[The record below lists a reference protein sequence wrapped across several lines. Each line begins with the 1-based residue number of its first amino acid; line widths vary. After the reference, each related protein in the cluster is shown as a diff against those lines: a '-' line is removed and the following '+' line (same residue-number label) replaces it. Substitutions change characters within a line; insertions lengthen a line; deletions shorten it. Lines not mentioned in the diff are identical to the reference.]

1 VEQAVNDVDELIGA
15 LADGVPVPAAG
26 HPDTVLVTGPWLA
39 GVTSVVA
46 ALRDRL
52 PELTV
57 VEPAEAAGDGAAV
70 VVFVVSAAAPLAE
83 SDCALLDA
91 AAAQT
96 DAVIGVV
103 SKVDVHQRWREVLE
117 TNRELVSGHH
127 CRYRDMPWLGVAA
140 APQLGEPQVDALV
153 EQIRGELA
161 DPQLCRRN
169 RLRQW
174 ENALLAECR
183 AHDAAADDQEEVANR
198 IRARRA
204 DVLAERRVD
213 RSRRAV
219 NLRNALQQ
227 ARVQL
232 SYFSRSRCSSVL
244 AELQEDAAAMRRRG
258 VAEFPD
264 YVRRRA
270 DEVISEVDE
279 GITAHF
285 ADVTAE
291 LDVAPVS
298 HPGAEAEPPAPVGTP
313 PLRSRRLETR
323 LVMLLGAGFGLGV
336 AVTASRLVADLAPG
350 LTLAGAVVGAVLAVV
365 VTMWVV
371 GTRGLLQDRAV
382 LDRWVGEVMAGVR
395 AVTDQMVATR
405 VLAAEAELTAALA
418 DREEL
423 ATRQTA
429 ERIAEFD
436 ARLREQALARARAG
450 AERAR
455 AVPELEQTLA
465 RVRAELDSNPSGHA
479 VVSTDE

>member
-1 VEQAVNDVDELIGA
+1 MEQAVNDVDDVIGA
-15 LADGVPVPAAG
+15 LADGVPVPAVG
-26 HPDTVLVTGPWLA
+26 SCDTVLVTGPWLA

-46 ALRDRL
+46 ALRERL

-57 VEPAEAAGDGAAV
+57 VESAEAAGDAATV
-70 VVFVVSAAAPLAE
+70 VIFVVSAAAPLAE
-83 SDCALLDA
+83 SDCARLDI

-103 SKVDVHQRWREVLE
+103 SKIDVHQRWREVLE
-117 TNRELVSGHH
+117 TNRELLSGHH
-127 CRYRDMPWLGVAA
+127 CRYRGMPWLGVAA
-140 APQLGEPQVDALV
+140 APQLGEPQIDALV
-153 EQIRGELA
+153 EWVRSEFA
-161 DPQLCRRN
+161 DPQLGRRN

-174 ENALLAECR
+174 ENALVAECR

-198 IRARRA
+198 IRVRRA

-213 RSRRAV
+213 RTQRAIAV
-219 NLRNALQQ
+219 RNALQQ

-232 SYFSRSRCSSVL
+232 GYFSRSRCASVL

-258 VAEFPD
+258 VGEFPG
-264 YVRRRA
+264 YVQRRA
-270 DEVISEVDE
+270 DEVIDEVDG

-285 ADVTAE
+285 ADVTAG
-291 LDVAPVS
+291 LDLPPVS
-298 HPGAEAEPPAPVGTP
+298 HPGAAAEPPAPVGTP

-323 LVMLLGAGFGLGV
+323 LVTLLGAGFGLGV

-350 LTLAGAVVGAVLAVV
+350 LTLAGAVLGAVLGVV

-382 LDRWVGEVMAGVR
+382 LDRWVGEVMTRVR
-395 AVTDQMVATR
+395 AITDQMVATR
-405 VLAAEAELTAALA
+405 VLAAEAELTTALA
-418 DREEL
+418 DREEA

-436 ARLREQALARARAG
+436 ARLREQALTRARAG

-455 AVPELEQTLA
+455 AVPELERALA
-465 RVRAELDSNPSGHA
+465 RVRAELDA